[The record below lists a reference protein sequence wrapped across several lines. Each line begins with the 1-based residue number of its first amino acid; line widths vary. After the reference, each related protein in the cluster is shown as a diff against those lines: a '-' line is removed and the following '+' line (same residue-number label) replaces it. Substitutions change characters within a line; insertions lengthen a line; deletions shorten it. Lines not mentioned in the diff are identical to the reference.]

1 MVEPFESALVDLDH
15 LLLDD
20 GWRIDLLNGFSAF
33 VSAAGHDVLLHL
45 EFEAAVVA
53 HQPLALPLLVFGEH
67 ERRVAL
73 LAEVAL
79 TVLGELLEHLVLRE
93 EIVVEGLSGTDA
105 LGRLL
110 LQQSLHQVQ
119 P

>member
-1 MVEPFESALVDLDH
+1 MVEPFEAAFVDLDH
-15 LLLDD
+15 LLLDG
-20 GWRIDLLNGFSAF
+20 GWRIDLLNGFSVF

-53 HQPLALPLLVFGEH
+53 HQPLALPLLIFGEH

-73 LAEVAL
+73 LAELAL
-79 TVLGELLEHLVLRE
+79 TVFSELLEHLVLRE
-93 EIVVEGLSGTDA
+93 EIVIEGFSGTDA
-105 LGRLL
+105 LGRIL